1 MENKSTQETQ
11 DVSLRR
17 LLSEALRIPLEQLVS
32 TYLGRPWRVMR
43 AQDMSSSASHPAAI
57 LSDETYAVF
66 VKLGEGG
73 PVCDQFKKELT
84 GLRFLTERSGV
95 LTPTG
100 IGTVQVGG
108 AVLLMLEAVQVV
120 ERERVHWRQMGR
132 ALAKIHSVKWDR
144 YGFESYCY
152 WGSFY
157 QDNAPLGD
165 WVEFYQERRLAPRL
179 RAAVDSGHLPLDVVP
194 HIEKLSSRLRGLC
207 GPKVEP
213 SLLHGDAHQNNFLS
227 TAKGPVMIDPAV
239 YYGHPEMDLAFVDF
253 FAPVSEEFF
262 QGYQEMTPL
271 EPGFVERRD
280 LWRIPAWLAMVEVDG
295 PQHLDK
301 LMAALRHYV

>member
-1 MENKSTQETQ
+1 MPQETQ

-17 LLSEALRIPLEQLVS
+17 LLSDALRIPLEQHVS
-32 TYLGRPWRVMR
+32 AYLGRVWRVIK
-43 AQDMSSSASHPAAI
+43 AQDKSDSASHPAAI
-57 LSDETYAVF
+57 LSDETFAVF

-73 PVCDQFKKELT
+73 LACDQFNKELA

-100 IGTVQVGG
+100 LGTVQVGG
-108 AVLLMLEAVQVV
+108 AVLLILEAVQVV
-120 ERERVHWRQMGR
+120 ERDRVHWRQMGR
-132 ALAKIHSVKWDR
+132 ALARIHSIKWDR

-152 WGSFY
+152 WGSLY
-157 QDNAPLGD
+157 QDNAPLVD
-165 WVEFYQERRLAPRL
+165 WVDFYQERRLAPRL
-179 RAAVDSGHLPLDVVP
+179 RAAVDSGHLPVDVVP
-194 HIEKLSSRLRGLC
+194 HVEKLSSRLHGLC

-253 FAPVSEEFF
+253 FAPVSEELF
-262 QGYQEMTPL
+262 QGYQEIAPL
-271 EPGFVERRD
+271 EHGFVQRRD
-280 LWRIPAWLAMVEVDG
+280 LWRIPAWLAMVELDG